1 MMSHSMKSRERLVRR
16 SCWILLLWVLISGCS
31 RSRVGIVPALA
42 PEMVDSEEPLRSI
55 ALLGVMILEFGGIAV
70 ILLGAAVA
78 TGNFLYRISQ
88 ESFSIARYHRY
99 RENLG
104 EVILLGLEFLVAADI
119 VGTVALSLRIENVL
133 SLTAIILV
141 RTFLSFTLEVETT
154 GYWPWQR
161 SGQTRTGIRETLDR
175 TTRDQTQRQE
185 DEDQT

>member
-1 MMSHSMKSRERLVRR
+1 MR
-16 SCWILLLWVLISGCS
+16 SGSKFSW
-31 RSRVGIVPALA
+31 
-42 PEMVDSEEPLRSI
+42 
-55 ALLGVMILEFGGIAV
+55 ALLGLLLLLVLLSACSPDREGGLLRFSPDFADPGSPLRRVAEWAVMLLEAAGILV

-78 TGNFLYRISQ
+78 TVNFLYRTSQ
-88 ESFSIARYHRY
+88 ESFSLLRYHRY

-133 SLTAIILV
+133 SLAAIILV

-161 SGQTRTGIRETLDR
+161 GGQSRTGVRAGLEYGEPPKPR
-175 TTRDQTQRQE
+175 RQPK
-185 DEDQT
+185 DEQ